1 MSKQRRSYSAQF
13 KFKRALE
20 AISETKTIGQLSSEN
35 QVHPSQIGQWKR
47 QLLDGGA
54 QIFANDAVR
63 KKRDQETM
71 ETDLFE
77 QIGRLKMELEWVK
90 KKAARFS

>member
-13 KFKRALE
+13 KFKMALE

-54 QIFANDAVR
+54 HIFANDAVR

-71 ETDLFE
+71 EIDLFE

>member
-13 KFKRALE
+13 KFKIALE
-20 AISETKTIGQLSSEN
+20 AVSGTKTISQLSSQY
-35 QVHPSQIGQWKR
+35 QVHSSQIGQWKR
-47 QLLDGGA
+47 HLLDGGA
-54 QIFANDAVR
+54 QIFVHDTVR
-63 KKRDQETM
+63 KKREQDTQ

-90 KKAARFS
+90 KKAAPFS

>member
-13 KFKRALE
+13 KFKIALE
-20 AISETKTIGQLSSEN
+20 AVSGTKTISQLSSES
-35 QVHPSQIGQWKR
+35 QVHPNQIGQWKR

-54 QIFANDAVR
+54 QIFTNNAVR
-63 KKRDQETM
+63 KKRDQETL

-90 KKAARFS
+90 KKVAPFS